1 LLEKREEI
9 REKGKTIPTAME
21 YLSFTFTLH
30 PSPFTL
36 HPSPFTA
43 QV

>member
-9 REKGKTIPTAME
+9 RGKGKTIPATME
-21 YLSFTFTLH
+21 YLDFTLR
-30 PSPFTL
+30 PSPFA
-36 HPSPFTA
+36 A